1 MRIRINTRSMKA
13 IWLGIPWLA
22 LFVALGCGPATQRTV
37 TAGSTRTKQPP
48 PPQRTVTAGSTRT
61 KQAPAPAPQA
71 APLDF
76 ERDANGVTITQQA
89 ALVPDEVRA
98 EYDEAVRMLGEEQY
112 DRAIALLL
120 KVTEQSP
127 TTAAAHINLG
137 IAFARTG
144 DLDRA
149 EASLNKALELSPHH
163 VAAYNE
169 LGLVQRRK
177 GEFAKARASYEAA
190 LAQFPDFHYAHRNL
204 AILCDLYLGD
214 YPCALEHYEAYNRL
228 VPNDA
233 EVVKWI
239 ADLRKR
245 TSRKEKS

>member
-1 MRIRINTRSMKA
+1 MTISNKTRSLKV
-13 IWLGIPWLA
+13 IWPAMPLLA
-22 LFVALGCGPATQRTV
+22 LLLVLGCSPAAERTV
-37 TAGSTRTKQPP
+37 TARSSKTNLPP
-48 PPQRTVTAGSTRT
+48 PPPPPTTL
-61 KQAPAPAPQA
+61 P
-71 APLDF
+71 DF
-76 ERDANGVTITQQA
+76 VRDANGVTITQEA
-89 ALVPDEVRA
+89 PVPVEVRA
-98 EYDEAVRMLGEEQY
+98 EYDEALRMLGDAQY
-112 DRAIALLL
+112 DRAIALLV

-137 IAFARTG
+137 IAYARTG
-144 DLDRA
+144 DLDHA
-149 EASLNKALELSPHH
+149 EASLTKALELNPRHL
-163 VAAYNE
+163 AAYNE

-214 YPCALEHYEAYNRL
+214 YACALEHYQAYSRL
-228 VPNDA
+228 APDDA

>member
-1 MRIRINTRSMKA
+1 MQIRTNTRLIKA
-13 IWLGIPWLA
+13 ICCGIPLLVLLLA
-22 LFVALGCGPATQRTV
+22 VGCSPTERTV
-37 TAGSTRTKQPP
+37 TAKSKKANVPP
-48 PPQRTVTAGSTRT
+48 PPQAVPT
-61 KQAPAPAPQA
+61 P

-76 ERDANGVTITQQA
+76 QRDADSFTITQQA
-89 ALVPDEVRA
+89 PIPDEVRP
-98 EYDEAVRMLGEEQY
+98 EYDDAVRMLGEAQY
-112 DRAIALLL
+112 DRAIALLV

-127 TTAAAHINLG
+127 TTTAAHVNLG
-137 IAFARTG
+137 IAYARTG
-144 DLDRA
+144 DLDHA
-149 EASLNKALELSPHH
+149 EASLNKALELNPHH
-163 VAAYNE
+163 VVAYNE

-177 GEFAKARASYEAA
+177 GQFAKARVSYEAA

-204 AILCDLYLGD
+204 AVLCDLYLGD
-214 YPCALEHYEAYNRL
+214 YPCALEHYEAYSRL

>member
-1 MRIRINTRSMKA
+1 MPIRNKTRSLKA
-13 IWLGIPWLA
+13 ICRGIPWLA
-22 LFVALGCGPATQRTV
+22 LVLALGCSPTAQRTV
-37 TAGSTRTKQPP
+37 IAKSTKTNLPP
-48 PPQRTVTAGSTRT
+48 PP
-61 KQAPAPAPQA
+61 A
-71 APLDF
+71 ALPDF
-76 ERDANGVTITQQA
+76 ERDAGGVTITQQA
-89 ALVPDEVRA
+89 PVPDDVRA
-98 EYDEAVRMLGEEQY
+98 EYDEALRMLGGAQY
-112 DRAIALLL
+112 DRAIALLV

-127 TTAAAHINLG
+127 TSTAAHINLG
-137 IAFARTG
+137 IAYARTG
-144 DLDRA
+144 DLDHA
-149 EASLNKALELSPHH
+149 EASLNKALELNPHH
-163 VAAYNE
+163 LAAYNE

-214 YPCALEHYEAYNRL
+214 YACALEHYQAYSRL
-228 VPNDA
+228 VPDDT

>member
-1 MRIRINTRSMKA
+1 MCRA
-13 IWLGIPWLA
+13 IPWLA
-22 LFVALGCGPATQRTV
+22 LLFVLGCVPDAERAV
-37 TAGSTRTKQPP
+37 TAKSAKTNLPP
-48 PPQRTVTAGSTRT
+48 PPP
-61 KQAPAPAPQA
+61 PAALP
-71 APLDF
+71 DF
-76 ERDANGVTITQQA
+76 VRDANGVTITQEA
-89 ALVPDEVRA
+89 PVPVEVRA
-98 EYDEAVRMLGEEQY
+98 EYDEALRMLGGAQY
-112 DRAIALLL
+112 DRAIALLV

-137 IAFARTG
+137 IAYARTG
-144 DLDRA
+144 DLDHA
-149 EASLNKALELSPHH
+149 EASLNKALELNPHH
-163 VAAYNE
+163 LAAYNE

-214 YPCALEHYEAYNRL
+214 YACALEHYQAYSRL
-228 VPNDA
+228 APDDT